1 VNILIFTIFIN
12 HLNFL
17 EGEMAK
23 KLEKTPVDE
32 IKKNLKTDRLVIG
45 TEKTLKL
52 LKLGKLAKI
61 FIAKNT
67 AEMIETDLKYY
78 SKINNVE
85 LSKLDIDNEGL
96 GVLCKKPFSISVIG
110 LKHV

>member
-1 VNILIFTIFIN
+1 
-12 HLNFL
+12 
-17 EGEMAK
+17 MAK
-23 KLEKTPVDE
+23 KIEKTSVEE
-32 IKKNLKTDRLVIG
+32 IKKNLKTDKLVIG
-45 TEKTLKL
+45 TDKTLKL

-67 AEMIETDLKYY
+67 AELIENDLNYY

-85 LSKLDIDNEGL
+85 LSKLNIDNEEM

-110 LKHV
+110 LSS